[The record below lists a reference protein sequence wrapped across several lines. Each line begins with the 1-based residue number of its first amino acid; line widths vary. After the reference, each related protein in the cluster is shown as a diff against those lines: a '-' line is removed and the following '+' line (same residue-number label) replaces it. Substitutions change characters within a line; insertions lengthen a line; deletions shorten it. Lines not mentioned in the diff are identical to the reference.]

1 MAVEEKLRKEIT
13 MLGQVFGEVILQH
26 AGQPAFELV
35 EKVRAEAR
43 DFRDGD
49 ASQGDALAALLAGLD
64 AEQLR
69 IVIQAFSG
77 FLELA
82 NLAEDRQRVRALRE
96 RELKIHPEPRR
107 ESAFAA
113 VQELAARG
121 LTAEQTA
128 QALAKIDIE
137 LVFTAHPTEAK
148 RKSLRSK
155 LRKMRGM
162 LAELDNSDLLPVE
175 KEQVLL
181 ALRSEIVK
189 LWQTDLV
196 RPTKPTVMEEVQR
209 GLSFQGV
216 LWDTVPRVMDQVRRA
231 LRQSYPDADVE
242 PPRMIRFGSWM
253 GGDRDG
259 NPFVTPELTEQ
270 TCLWLRRAAIE
281 DHLQACETLLDSISI
296 SCGATPACDALR
308 DSVAAACERWP
319 EVAEGLERIAADEL
333 YRRQLKVVAWRLS
346 QTAQMTLSGP
356 IPDGAYRTVGE
367 LRDEVLLAKRSL
379 LATDNEEIVHT
390 DLQPWLD
397 QIDAFGFQ
405 TARLDIRQHS
415 GVYAQVMEEIWKS
428 AKLISDDDLPLS
440 EERRVELLLQTL
452 PVAPNLSPVNRSET
466 TRETLDLFRLL
477 RRIARRFGMGA
488 LGGHVIS
495 MTTSPSDLL
504 TVLWLWRWSERAD
517 ARNREYDAQID
528 VNLRL
533 PVVPLFETIDDLQ
546 NGAQI
551 LTDALAIPEYREHVR
566 GLGEEQMVMVGYSD
580 STKDGGYLAAQ
591 WALHRGQLNI
601 FEAAKQQGVH
611 VTFFHGRGGSLGR
624 GGGPAARAILS
635 LPSETFDGSVR
646 LTEQGEV
653 LAERYDDPHIAHR
666 HLEQMLWSVLT
677 AATHNTSAEM
687 GDWRDLMDR
696 LAASSLRAYRSLVD
710 HDGFVA
716 FFRSATPIA
725 GIERLPIGS
734 RPSRRKGGDRI
745 EDLRAIPWV
754 FSWTQCR
761 CLLPAWYG
769 LGAAFSELTSA
780 EPDSLETLRTLYED
794 WRFFRATIDNSV
806 LALSKA
812 NPPVFKRYAALA
824 DHPSAKAIYTLIEEE
839 YNRTRD
845 AVLAVTGCDALL
857 DDVPW
862 LQESIHL
869 RNRYVDPLNFVQVDV
884 MRRAKQAEEGAT
896 HADELDRLTQL
907 VIKGVAAGMRTTG

>member
-13 MLGQVFGEVILQH
+13 MLGQVFGEVILRH
-26 AGQPAFELV
+26 AGQEAFELV

-43 DFRDGD
+43 DFRGGD
-49 ASQGDALAALLAGLD
+49 ASMGDALASLLAGLD
-64 AEQLR
+64 ADQLR
-69 IVIQAFSG
+69 IVIQSFSG

-96 RELKIHPEPRR
+96 RELRRHPEPRR

-113 VQELAARG
+113 VQELAASG
-121 LTAEQTA
+121 LTAEQMG
-128 QALAKIDIE
+128 QALGKIDIE

-162 LAELDNSDLLPVE
+162 LAELDRGDLLPVE
-175 KEQVLL
+175 QDEIMHE
-181 ALRSEIVK
+181 LRSEISK
-189 LWQTDLV
+189 LWQTNLV
-196 RPTKPTVMEEVQR
+196 RASKPTVMEEVQR
-209 GLSFQGV
+209 GLSFQEV

-231 LRQSYPDADVE
+231 LNQCYPDTDI
-242 PPRMIRFGSWM
+242 PTPRMIRFGSWM

-259 NPFVTPELTEQ
+259 NPFVTPEFTEQ
-270 TCLWLRRAAIE
+270 TCMWLRQAALE
-281 DHLQACETLLDSISI
+281 DHTRACEALADSISI
-296 SCGATPACDALR
+296 SCGDTPACEDLAK
-308 DSVAAACERWP
+308 SVAAACEQWP
-319 EVAEGLERIAADEL
+319 VLCEEVDRIADDEL
-333 YRRQLKVVAWRLS
+333 YRRQFKVISWRLK
-346 QTAQMTLSGP
+346 QTAAMGLSGP
-356 IPDGAYRTVGE
+356 VPEGIYSSVEE
-367 LRDEVLLAKRSL
+367 LCEDVRLAERSL
-379 LATDNEEIVHT
+379 LATNNKEILDS
-390 DLQPWLD
+390 DLRPWLD
-397 QIDAFGFQ
+397 QIMAFGFQ

-415 GVYAQVMEEIWKS
+415 GVYAKVMEEIWKS
-428 AKLISDDDLPLS
+428 ARLISDSDLPLS
-440 EERRVELLLQTL
+440 EERRVELLLRTL

-477 RRIARRFGMGA
+477 RRIARRFGMES

-517 ARNREYDAQID
+517 ARNREYNVEADAD
-528 VNLRL
+528 LRL
-533 PVVPLFETIDDLQ
+533 PIVPLFETIDDLH

-591 WALHRGQLNI
+591 WALHRGQLSI
-601 FEAAKQQGVH
+601 FEAAKQEGVH

-653 LAERYDDPHIAHR
+653 LAERYDDPNIAHR

-677 AATHNTSAEM
+677 AASLNSSSEAGE
-687 GDWRDLMDR
+687 WRGAMDK
-696 LAASSLRAYRSLVD
+696 LSAASLTAYRQLVD

-734 RPSRRKGGDRI
+734 RPSRRKGGDKI

-769 LGAAFSELTSA
+769 LGTAFAELLAA
-780 EPDSLETLRTLYED
+780 EPESLELLRTMYED

-812 NPPVFKRYAALA
+812 NAPVFKRYAKLA
-824 DHPSAKAIYTLIEEE
+824 DDPNAKTICALIEQE
-839 YNRTRD
+839 YDRTRD
-845 AVLAVTGCDALL
+845 AVLAVTGCEALL

-862 LQESIHL
+862 LQESIRL

-884 MRRAKQAEEGAT
+884 MRRAKQTEEGSPQAEEL
-896 HADELDRLTQL
+896 ERLTQL